1 MKKLNK
7 IKLVG
12 LFIALAFIITNLF
25 LNKKQDEKIKKIKNE
40 YSKTNVENIY
50 IQKNEKINL
59 AIINRR
65 KIKEFNQ
72 LDKIGEIKENQPI
85 IILKNKK
92 YGSIKTNGESLIP
105 VEYDAIGMF
114 AEGKA
119 LAKKNEKIGVL
130 SETGE
135 EILPFIYDEIYI
147 GKNNNYIVKENNKYL
162 SYNLKNRTFLE
173 IDEVYK
179 INEEILV
186 FSKNNKFG
194 VINYTGEVIIPNN
207 FDEISMYIDKI
218 FIGFKNLKY
227 SLYNLKNKKITGDY
241 DFIEQIG
248 DNEYRGGNNETGNYA
263 FLSESL
269 STKDKYENIN
279 KYNKFIFIGE
289 LKDATLDVIN
299 LKSKSIK
306 NIKDTEIEKY
316 IEKIKK
322 ETNYEK
328 SI

>member
-7 IKLVG
+7 IKLVS
-12 LFIALAFIITNLF
+12 LFIALAFIMTNLF

-59 AIINRR
+59 AIINGR

-92 YGSIKTNGESLIP
+92 YGSIKINGESLIP
-105 VEYDAIGMF
+105 IEYDAIGIF
-114 AEGKA
+114 YKGKA
-119 LAKKNEKIGVL
+119 LAKKNKKIGVL

-135 EILPFIYDEIYI
+135 EILPFIYDEVYM

-162 SYNLKNRTFLE
+162 SHNLKNKTLLE

-179 INEEILV
+179 INDEILV
-186 FSKNNKFG
+186 FSKDNKFG
-194 VINYTGEVIIPNN
+194 IVNYIGEIIIPNSY
-207 FDEISMYIDKI
+207 DEISTFIDKT
-218 FIGFKNLKY
+218 FIGFENLKY
-227 SLYNLKNKKITGDY
+227 SLYNLKNKKITDDY

-279 KYNKFIFIGE
+279 KHNEFIFIGE
-289 LKDATLDVIN
+289 LKDTTLDVIN

-322 ETNYEK
+322 EK
-328 SI
+328 SNE